1 MAGRLKKNAPR
12 EDDRPSRRQEVPAI
26 SSCRF
31 SIRCFALATISALA
45 ACNDV
50 LKPED
55 VVLTVVAPQPG
66 DSVLAGDSITL
77 SATLVD
83 RSGATLAGIPITWST
98 SGGQTLGE
106 GLTLRAVLTDAGT
119 YDVIARAD
127 LGDGGAVTASAAVT
141 ILHNGA
147 PSLVAVQ
154 IPTRLYVHDTV
165 QLTAAGADHES
176 SVVRI
181 EWYGDGNT
189 LLGVR
194 DTIAWSPGMP
204 VGSHAVTVRVLDPQ
218 GNHTDSVVSVRALS
232 DEHVLWLADGGA
244 WSPRAPV
251 VAGDG
256 ILALADDGAILVGF
270 NAVIVGS
277 CGTHCLFSFAPDG
290 ALRWQRTLDDQ
301 FSDHSSGLTLA
312 PDGTVFVFD
321 FQGNGYGLSADGI
334 ELWERHLLGQDPH
347 GRFAL
352 DPAGRL
358 YAAGNTAGGM
368 AVVRLDPATGTD
380 VWRQTFSGGY
390 AAGPSVLPD
399 STLTVQ
405 ASVTFR
411 HLDPDGNA
419 VGDTLVT
426 THVAHY
432 LSAADA
438 RGYTYLRTDWLNG
451 SLLAVGPDNTVRWEV
466 AFPHRPGEPV
476 VDADTVI
483 YSAAYVTNGPAGQS
497 EVQAIGPDGSVR
509 WTQTV
514 SGASDIPRFAIL
526 ADGTLY
532 VAVGYYLHT
541 LSRATGTIL
550 KTIEFPVGI
559 YSSLAVAPNGTVYLV
574 TGDGRLEALRGT
586 VPLDPNAPWP
596 IWRRDDRRTASVP
609 H

>member
-1 MAGRLKKNAPR
+1 M
-12 EDDRPSRRQEVPAI
+12 RR
-26 SSCRF
+26 CRF
-31 SIRCFALATISALA
+31 PFRCLAVAAAFAGA
-45 ACNDV
+45 ACSDI

-55 VVLTVVAPQPG
+55 VVLTIVSPQQG
-66 DSVLAGDSITL
+66 DSVLAGDSVTL
-77 SATLVD
+77 SATLAS
-83 RSGATLAGIPITWST
+83 RSGASLTNIPITWST
-98 SGGQTLGE
+98 SGGHMLGQ
-106 GLTLRAVLTDAGT
+106 GMALRVALADTGS

-127 LGDGGAVTASAAVT
+127 LGDGGSVTASVAVT
-141 ILHNGA
+141 VRFNGA
-147 PSLVAVQ
+147 PSFMMVQ
-154 IPTRLYVHDTV
+154 IPIRLYVHDTV
-165 QLTAAGADHES
+165 QLIATAVDPES

-204 VGSHAVTVRVLDPQ
+204 VGSHAVTVRAVDPQ

-256 ILALADDGAILVGF
+256 ILGLADDGSILVGF

-290 ALRWQRTLDDQ
+290 ALRWQRTLDNQ

-321 FQGNGYGLSADGI
+321 FQGNGYRLSADGI
-334 ELWERHLLGQDPH
+334 ELWERQILGHDPH

-358 YAAGNTAGGM
+358 YASGNGSDGVN
-368 AVVRLDPATGTD
+368 VVRLDPATGTD
-380 VWRQTFSGGY
+380 VWRQTYSGGY

-399 STLTVQ
+399 STLTAQ
-405 ASVTFR
+405 AGGTFR
-411 HLDPDGNA
+411 HLGPDGNA
-419 VGDTLVT
+419 VGDTLVA
-426 THVAHY
+426 HVAHY

-438 RGYTYLRTDWLNG
+438 RGYTYLSTDWLNG
-451 SLLAVGPDNTVRWEV
+451 SVVAIGPDDTVRWEV
-466 AFPHRPGEPV
+466 AFPHRPGEAV
-476 VDADTVI
+476 IDADTVV
-483 YSAAYVTNGPAGQS
+483 YSAAYVTYDPDGES
-497 EVQAIGPDGSVR
+497 EVRAIGPDGSVR

-514 SGASDIPRFAIL
+514 TGASYIARFAVL

-532 VAVGYYLHT
+532 VAAGYYLHT
-541 LSRATGTIL
+541 LSRATGAIIS
-550 KTIEFPVGI
+550 TIEFPTPI
-559 YSSLAVAPNGTVYLV
+559 QSALAVAPNGTVYLV
-574 TGDGRLEALRGT
+574 TGDGRLEAVKGT

-596 IWRRDDRRTASVP
+596 IWRRDNRRTASVP